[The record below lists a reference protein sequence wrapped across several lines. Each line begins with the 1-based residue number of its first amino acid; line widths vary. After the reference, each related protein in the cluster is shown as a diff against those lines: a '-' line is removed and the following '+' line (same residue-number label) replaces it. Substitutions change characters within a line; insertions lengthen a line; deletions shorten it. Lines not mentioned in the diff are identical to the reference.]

1 MLNATDW
8 STFMQHTK
16 LPGGNKC
23 SVQVFMSDSS
33 VYLGLLFRNIPT
45 FLVTIEFQREMCSLF
60 KMTQACVLT
69 PSLILSLTA
78 IPLQLLSLC
87 LDFTRCIFK
96 EPTNMEKVGSQ
107 LTGQMDALSLS
118 LNPCGAAPAQ
128 ELRGTDQETGNGL
141 LLQRV
146 EGRSAENCRWQPSA
160 ELHQLHV
167 ARTLLLI
174 SRLKD
179 LQDSSFQR
187 GFRLVPSCSM
197 TDEDLDWFHLA
208 P

>member
-1 MLNATDW
+1 
-8 STFMQHTK
+8 MQHTK

-96 EPTNMEKVGSQ
+96 EPTNMSLANRIHSGCPSVKHAGSLLKKGNCTQHKKIVLGMQSVFKVVFFILCYDFIFLFSKV
-107 LTGQMDALSLS
+107 TI
-118 LNPCGAAPAQ
+118 
-128 ELRGTDQETGNGL
+128 
-141 LLQRV
+141 
-146 EGRSAENCRWQPSA
+146 W
-160 ELHQLHV
+160 
-167 ARTLLLI
+167 
-174 SRLKD
+174 
-179 LQDSSFQR
+179 
-187 GFRLVPSCSM
+187 
-197 TDEDLDWFHLA
+197 
-208 P
+208 